1 MPDAGKRNMGQIAY
15 GAAQY
20 IKIGQPALERTAR
33 STDTLHMP
41 AEHYLTNQFLIAMP
55 AMADGNFSQTVTL
68 VCEHTAQ
75 GALGIVINRPMQ
87 MRLADVFEQLHLSTQ
102 DQPLREQLILQGGP
116 VQPDRGFVIHRAGQP
131 WESTLAVS
139 EHIHVTTSRD
149 ILTALAEGRGPEPL
163 SMALGYAGW
172 EAGQL
177 EAEMA
182 QNAWLNVPFNE
193 RILFDTPFEQRWQAA
208 AQLLGINLNTLSSQA
223 GHA

>member
-1 MPDAGKRNMGQIAY
+1 MQAVLEP
-15 GAAQY
+15 AA
-20 IKIGQPALERTAR
+20 L
-33 STDTLHMP
+33 STDTLHM
-41 AEHYLTNQFLIAMP
+41 ATDSYLTNQFLIAMP
-55 AMADGNFSQTVTL
+55 ALADSNFSQTVTL
-68 VCEHTAQ
+68 VCEHNAQ

-87 MRLADVFEQLHLSTQ
+87 LRLADVFQQLNLSAQ
-102 DQPLREQLILQGGP
+102 DQPLREQSILQGGP

-131 WESTLAVS
+131 WESTLVVS
-139 EHIHVTTSRD
+139 DSIHVTTSRD
-149 ILTALAEGRGPEPL
+149 VLTALAEGRGPQPI

-182 QNAWLNVPFNE
+182 QNAWLNVPCNE

-208 AQLLGINLNTLSSQA
+208 AQLLGINLSTLSSQA